1 MIHNLRIS
9 DFVAKKDSCIVDV
22 RSPSEFRQGHI
33 PGAISLPLFTDAERA
48 EVGTLYKQ
56 VGKEEAVQKGLEL
69 IGPRMCTLVKEA
81 YELTGNSRKIRVYC
95 WRGGMRSASMAW
107 LFNMAGIE
115 VELLTGGY
123 KAWRNYTLQLLEKPL
138 HYLVLGGYT
147 GSGKTEILYSLK
159 ESGSQ
164 IIDLEG
170 LANHK
175 GSSFGAIGMDPQPT
189 QEHFEN
195 LLAMEIFQK
204 DLHKPV
210 WIEDESRMIGKIVL
224 PESFWTKKNTS
235 AVIFLEVEKAERIER
250 LLKDYSICDPEIL
263 REAVLRIQKKL
274 GGVRTKE
281 ALEALDLNN
290 LRTVADITLYY
301 YDKAYQTGLRTL
313 KVEENIRRI
322 APLPNRADM
331 IYVLQLIEQRIPLKS

>member
-9 DFVAKKDSCIVDV
+9 DFVAKTDSCIVDV

-33 PGAISLPLFTDAERA
+33 PGAISLPLFNDAERA
-48 EVGTLYKQ
+48 KVGTLYKQ
-56 VGKEEAVQKGLEL
+56 VGKEEAILKGLEL
-69 IGPRMCTLVKEA
+69 IGPRMCALVKEA

-123 KAWRNYTLQLLEKPL
+123 KAWRNYIVQLLEKPL
-138 HYLVLGGYT
+138 QYLVLGGYT

-175 GSSFGAIGMDPQPT
+175 GSSFGAIGMNPQPT
-189 QEHFEN
+189 QEYFEN

-204 DLHKPV
+204 DSNKVV

-224 PESFWTKKNTS
+224 PELFWTKKNTS
-235 AVIFLEVEKAERIER
+235 QVIFLEVEKAERIER
-250 LLKDYSICDPEIL
+250 LLKDYSVCDPEIL

-281 ALEALDLNN
+281 AMEALDLND
-290 LRTVADITLYY
+290 LRTVADITLFY

-322 APLPNRADM
+322 APLPNQAEM
-331 IYVLQLIEQRIPLKS
+331 IHELQLLERMA

>member
-9 DFVAKKDSCIVDV
+9 DFVAKTDSCIVDV
-22 RSPSEFRQGHI
+22 RSPAEFQQGHI
-33 PGAISLPLFTDAERA
+33 PGAISLPLFNDAERA

-56 VGKEEAVQKGLEL
+56 VGKEEAVLKGLEL
-69 IGPRMCTLVKEA
+69 IGPRMCALVKEA

-95 WRGGMRSASMAW
+95 WRGGMRSASIAW

-123 KAWRNYTLQLLEKPL
+123 KAWRNYILQLFEKPL

-175 GSSFGAIGMDPQPT
+175 GSSFGAIGMNPQPT
-189 QEHFEN
+189 QEQFEN

-204 DLHKPV
+204 DSNKAV
-210 WIEDESRMIGKIVL
+210 WIEDESRMIGKIAL
-224 PESFWTKKNTS
+224 PELFWTQKNTS
-235 AVIFLEVEKAERIER
+235 SVIFLEVEKEQRIER
-250 LLKDYSICDPEIL
+250 LLKDYSVCDPEIL

-274 GGVRTKE
+274 GGGRTKE
-281 ALEALDLNN
+281 ALDALDLND
-290 LRTVADITLYY
+290 LRTVADITLFY

-322 APLPNRADM
+322 APLPNQTEM
-331 IYVLQLIEQRIPLKS
+331 IHALQLLERMV

>member
-9 DFVAKKDSCIVDV
+9 DFVAKTDSCIVDV
-22 RSPSEFRQGHI
+22 RSPAEFRQGHI
-33 PGAISLPLFTDAERA
+33 PGAISLPLFNDAERA
-48 EVGTLYKQ
+48 EVGILYKQ
-56 VGKEEAVQKGLEL
+56 VGKEEAILKGLEL
-69 IGPRMCTLVKEA
+69 IGPRMCALVKEA

-95 WRGGMRSASMAW
+95 WRGGMRSSSMAW

-123 KAWRNYTLQLLEKPL
+123 KAWRNYIVQLLEKPL
-138 HYLVLGGYT
+138 QYLVLGGYT

-175 GSSFGAIGMDPQPT
+175 GSSFGAIGMNPQPT
-189 QEHFEN
+189 QENFEN

-204 DLHKPV
+204 DSNKVV

-224 PESFWTKKNTS
+224 PELFWTKKNTS
-235 AVIFLEVEKAERIER
+235 QVIFLEVEKAERIER
-250 LLKDYSICDPEIL
+250 LLKDYSVCDPEIL

-281 ALEALDLNN
+281 AMEALDLND
-290 LRTVADITLYY
+290 LRTVADITLFY

-322 APLPNRADM
+322 ALLPNQAEM
-331 IYVLQLIEQRIPLKS
+331 IHELRLLERMA